1 MGVGTWKQNL
11 AEQRHSTLLALAK
24 HLHVYVQRPQSLQIC
39 FYQASLAETVRAAR
53 TQIAS
58 GRSSPSAAMGLGAD
72 FQTTAEHVR
81 VGRRICR
88 SWLSRSGAGRE
99 FGLGRFLGPVLIWSD
114 FKSLLSVLLIS
125 WQPTRMKREE
135 GGALLATYSSRPGRE
150 Q

>member
-1 MGVGTWKQNL
+1 
-11 AEQRHSTLLALAK
+11 
-24 HLHVYVQRPQSLQIC
+24 
-39 FYQASLAETVRAAR
+39 
-53 TQIAS
+53 
-58 GRSSPSAAMGLGAD
+58 MGLGNKTSESKGTPHCSLWLSTCTFTYRDHKA
-72 FQTTAEHVR
+72 FKYVSTELVLQKQFVQLGHKSSQAVAVLLQLPWGWVRTFKPPQSAVR
-81 VGRRICR
+81 VGRRISR

-135 GGALLATYSSRPGRE
+135 GGALLATSSSRPGRE